1 MIKMFNIPNLFT
13 AANLICG
20 IFAILLSLTG
30 FVHLA
35 PFILF
40 LAMFFDFLDGFLARL
55 LKQQSEL
62 GKQLDSLADMISFG
76 LAPGIFMLVILI
88 QITGVGGSDYTEI
101 NKVYFFSE
109 KTTDYSANFL
119 IWFDNLVRF
128 KQANFIPL
136 IGLLI
141 PFMSLFRLA
150 KFNIDTRQT
159 ESFIGLPT
167 PANTLFFC
175 MFPLLISSQ
184 ETAIGVEK
192 SVLEFVFNPIFIIS
206 FIVLFSVLLV
216 SEIPLFSLKIKRF
229 SWKGNEI
236 KFSFLITCLLI
247 IFLTGFWSFGIIV
260 LLYIILSIVENNFI
274 NKKQHEI

>member
-13 AANLICG
+13 AGNLFCG
-20 IFAILLSLTG
+20 IFAILLSLSG
-30 FVHLA
+30 YVHLA
-35 PFILF
+35 PFLIF
-40 LAMFFDFLDGFLARL
+40 IAMFFDFLDGFLARL

-76 LAPGIFMLVILI
+76 LAPGVFMLVILI
-88 QITGVGGSDYTEI
+88 HITGVGGSDFVEI
-101 NKVYFFSE
+101 NKEYFFSE
-109 KTTDYSANFL
+109 KVKDYSANFL
-119 IWFDNLVRF
+119 IWFDNLIYF

-150 KFNIDTRQT
+150 KFNIDTRQS

-175 MFPLLISSQ
+175 VFPLLISTKES
-184 ETAIGVEK
+184 ANGFEK
-192 SVLEFVFNPIFIIS
+192 TMLDLIFHPVFIIS
-206 FIVLFSVLLV
+206 FIVLFSILLV
-216 SEIPLFSLKIKRF
+216 SELPLFSLKIKRF

-236 KFSFLITCLLI
+236 KFIFLITCLI
-247 IFLTGFWSFGIIV
+247 IILLTGFWSFGIIV

-274 NKKQHEI
+274 NKKQDEI